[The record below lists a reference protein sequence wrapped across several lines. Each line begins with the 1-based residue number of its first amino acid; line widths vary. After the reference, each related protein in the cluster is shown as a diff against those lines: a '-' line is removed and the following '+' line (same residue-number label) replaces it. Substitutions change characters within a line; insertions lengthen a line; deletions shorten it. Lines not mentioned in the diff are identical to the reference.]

1 MVHYEN
7 LHLKLRRCIS
17 LVFFENTFLGM
28 SSTDSARFL
37 YKKNFNKKMRLKIS
51 QKLKKMLRKSPVS
64 NNWVANFKNTDFF
77 KSSLKVTKLS
87 KFYHFFL
94 FKIIFYLHY
103 YW

>member
-1 MVHYEN
+1 MKHLIFFWDHQGKFWTLRFPIPLKGCLEHVWRTMGGN

-51 QKLKKMLRKSPVS
+51 QKLKKILRKSPVS
-64 NNWVANFKNTDFF
+64 NN
-77 KSSLKVTKLS
+77 
-87 KFYHFFL
+87 
-94 FKIIFYLHY
+94 
-103 YW
+103 

>member
-1 MVHYEN
+1 MDFTISNTLKRMFGARMVHYEN

-64 NNWVANFKNTDFF
+64 NN
-77 KSSLKVTKLS
+77 
-87 KFYHFFL
+87 
-94 FKIIFYLHY
+94 
-103 YW
+103 